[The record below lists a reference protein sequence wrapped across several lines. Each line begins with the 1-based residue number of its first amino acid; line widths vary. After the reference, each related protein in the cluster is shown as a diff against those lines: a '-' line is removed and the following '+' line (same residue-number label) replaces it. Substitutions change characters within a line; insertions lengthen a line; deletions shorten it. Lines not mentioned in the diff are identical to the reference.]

1 MDRIRKKIEKL
12 KFRLLLL
19 PADNHSGV
27 PVTVIG
33 FRKGMLYLSSIVA
46 VILVFSFLLFRFTA
60 LNELVNVHAEL
71 SDEDKALITNLN
83 KKVVTLVHEMNAI
96 KAENER
102 MKFFLTLKDSAV
114 SAKND
119 SLRNSNKKKPAGEQ
133 VTPKTMK
140 DKKGYKK

>member
-33 FRKGMLYLSSIVA
+33 FRKGMLYLATVVM
-46 VILVFSFLLFRFTA
+46 VILLFSFLLFRFTS
-60 LNELVNVHAEL
+60 LNELVNVHSEL

-83 KKVVTLVHEMNAI
+83 KKVVTLVHEMKAI

-102 MKFFLTLKDSAV
+102 MKFFLTLKDTTI

-119 SLRNSNKKKPAGEQ
+119 SLRNNTGKKPGNDQ
-133 VTPKTMK
+133 VAPKTTK
-140 DKKGYKK
+140 DKKGYRK